1 MGNIPY
7 RDLNMK
13 KNKGTDLGELSEN
26 VIYDTLEKAIS
37 DSELKNINILCHYPL
52 SRLVADGY
60 DLSDEQRKFA
70 NSPLSHVDF
79 LLYNTITKRPLL
91 CIEVDGW
98 QFHHTEV
105 QRHRDAIK
113 DEILDKYGL
122 KLVRL
127 STTSVVTMDT
137 IKDMLIMAL
146 KA

>member
-1 MGNIPY
+1 
-7 RDLNMK
+7 
-13 KNKGTDLGELSEN
+13 
-26 VIYDTLEKAIS
+26 
-37 DSELKNINILCHYPL
+37 
-52 SRLVADGY
+52 
-60 DLSDEQRKFA
+60 
-70 NSPLSHVDF
+70 
-79 LLYNTITKRPLL
+79 
-91 CIEVDGW
+91 VDGW